1 MGLTM
6 KIIDKRPRW
15 RFSDSIQFP
24 DLSLLHGQYQW
35 HGSASHYTGQDVA
48 EISGVLAVYA
58 ERRRDN
64 HGPYTRL
71 MCITTN

>member
-1 MGLTM
+1 M
-6 KIIDKRPRW
+6 KIIDKKAAMAIQRQHPDSRI
-15 RFSDSIQFP
+15 FSYCT
-24 DLSLLHGQYQW
+24 GKYQW

-48 EISGVLAVYA
+48 EIFGVLAVYA
-58 ERRRDN
+58 EHRRDN

>member
-1 MGLTM
+1 M
-6 KIIDKRPRW
+6 KIISKREAME
-15 RFSDSIQFP
+15 IQQQHPGSRLFRY
-24 DLSLLHGQYQW
+24 SSGKYQW

-58 ERRRDN
+58 VRRSDN
-64 HGPYTRL
+64 NGPYTCL

>member
-1 MGLTM
+1 M
-6 KIIDKRPRW
+6 KIIDKKTAMAIQRQYP
-15 RFSDSIQFP
+15 DSRIFRYCT
-24 DLSLLHGQYQW
+24 GKYQW
-35 HGSASHYTGQDVA
+35 YGSSGHYTGQDVA

-64 HGPYTRL
+64 HGPYTCL